1 MNTQN
6 PLATSFSG
14 TRNRIALI
22 AGLTVLTLGGNLL
35 GLVLGAPEGLLPL
48 PALPLSI
55 PIILASYW
63 YPRRGILFS
72 ACLAAVYAVTVFL
85 LSPSAPLFALTILP
99 RAVFLVLVGGV
110 VALLATRLRES
121 EQQMNQIIEFLP
133 DATFAIDR
141 EGKVIAWNRAME
153 EMTGL
158 QKDAML
164 GRGDHEYAVPFY
176 GERRPLLAD
185 RVLQGDPEAGYPS
198 VRREGGVFISE
209 TYTRHLRGGRG
220 AHIRFAATALLDRN
234 GRVAGAIESIRD
246 VSDETMTE
254 AALQNASRQL
264 NTLSGILRTDLSNR
278 LALLYGH
285 LSVGVMKFDDPEV
298 LSFIDD
304 LHEAANGIRRQIEIS
319 SEFRDIGTSPP
330 AWIPVQETVRNAAAG
345 LAFGSVSLQA
355 WTERLEVF
363 ADPHLATVFTHLFE
377 NALAPTTG
385 ATRIV
390 VTYHL
395 RPDGCA
401 IIVEDDGTGIPEE
414 EKKRLFVQNAE
425 GYGHGLFLAHEILA
439 ITGIAIRETGTF
451 GTGARFEILVP
462 SGGYR
467 IV

>member
-1 MNTQN
+1 MNVEN
-6 PLATSFSG
+6 PLAMSFSS
-14 TRNRIALI
+14 TRNRVALI

-35 GLVLGAPEGLLPL
+35 GMVLGAPEGLLPL

-63 YPRRGILFS
+63 YPRRGVLFS
-72 ACLAAVYAVTVFL
+72 VCLAAVYAVTVFL
-85 LSPSAPLFALTILP
+85 LSPSPLLFALTILP
-99 RAVFLVLVGGV
+99 RAFFLVLVGGV

-141 EGKVIAWNRAME
+141 EGRVIAWNRAIE
-153 EMTGL
+153 EMTGVR
-158 QKDAML
+158 KDAIL
-164 GRGDHEYAVPFY
+164 GRGDYEYAVPFY

-185 RVLQGDPEAGYPS
+185 RILQGDPGAGYPS
-198 VRREGGVFISE
+198 VRREGDVFVSE
-209 TYTRHLRGGRG
+209 TSAPRLRNGRG

-234 GRVAGAIESIRD
+234 GKVAGAIESIRD
-246 VSDETMTE
+246 VSDEVMME

-278 LALLYGH
+278 LAVLYGH

-298 LSFIDD
+298 LSFIDN

-319 SEFRDIGTSPP
+319 REFRDIGTSPP
-330 AWIPVQETVRNAAAG
+330 AWIPVQETVRNATAS
-345 LAFGSVSLQA
+345 LSFGPVTLQA

-377 NALAPTTG
+377 NALDPATG
-385 ATRIV
+385 VTRIV
-390 VTYHL
+390 VTYQL

-401 IIVEDDGTGIPEE
+401 IIVEDDGTGIPGE
-414 EKKRLFVQNAE
+414 EKEKLFVQNAD

-451 GTGARFEILVP
+451 GAGARFEILIP
-462 SGGYR
+462 SKGYR

>member
-1 MNTQN
+1 MNVEN
-6 PLATSFSG
+6 PLAMSFSS

-35 GLVLGAPEGLLPL
+35 GMVLGAPEGLLPL

-63 YPRRGILFS
+63 YPRRGVLFS
-72 ACLAAVYAVTVFL
+72 VCLAALYAVTVFL
-85 LSPSAPLFALTILP
+85 LSPSPLLFGLTIIP
-99 RAVFLVLVGGV
+99 RAIFLVLVGGV

-141 EGKVIAWNRAME
+141 EGRVIAWNRAIE
-153 EMTGL
+153 EMTGVK
-158 QKDAML
+158 KDTML
-164 GRGDHEYAVPFY
+164 GRGGYEYAVPFY

-185 RVLQGDPEAGYPS
+185 RILQGDPGAGYPS
-198 VRREGGVFISE
+198 VRRAGDVFVSE
-209 TYTRHLRGGRG
+209 TSAPRLRNGRG

-234 GRVAGAIESIRD
+234 GKVAGAIESIRD
-246 VSDETMTE
+246 VSDEAMME

-278 LALLYGH
+278 LAVLYGH

-319 SEFRDIGTSPP
+319 REFRDIGTSPP

-345 LAFGSVSLQA
+345 LSFGPVTLQA
-355 WTERLEVF
+355 WTERLEIF

-377 NALAPTTG
+377 NALDPATG
-385 ATRIV
+385 VTRIV
-390 VTYHL
+390 VTYQL

-401 IIVEDDGTGIPEE
+401 IIVEDDGTGIPGE
-414 EKKRLFVQNAE
+414 EKEKLFVQNAD

-451 GTGARFEILVP
+451 GAGARFEILVP
-462 SGGYR
+462 SEGYR